1 MRVRRFINTTT
12 PATVQDMQERKKK
25 KTLRKAGAPT
35 AQTQRSQGGHGFRE
49 GRSSHQL
56 EFEEKKKRK
65 LEAAGIAAGGATMS
79 AGYYKAARDRDLGR
93 NYTEARKSQ
102 SKAINKKIPLFKDE
116 NERILSNTE
125 EQMSGGKPQT
135 TNATRKADRRLK
147 LNAWEVEQAKNHGVI
162 AEHSNSKVKGIRG
175 KMVDM
180 GSTKGFKASPSRL
193 SQGLQLL
200 TGGRAKLP
208 RLLLR
213 RNPFR

>member
-1 MRVRRFINTTT
+1 MTDQI
-12 PATVQDMQERKKK
+12 
-25 KTLRKAGAPT
+25 
-35 AQTQRSQGGHGFRE
+35 
-49 GRSSHQL
+49 

-125 EQMSGGKPQT
+125 EQMSGQKPQT
-135 TNATRKADRRLK
+135 TNATKKADRKLK
-147 LNAWEVEQAKNHGVI
+147 LNAWEVQQAKKHGVI

-175 KMVDM
+175 KMVDA
-180 GSTKGFKASPSRL
+180 GSKGFKASPSRL

-208 RLLLR
+208 RVLLR